1 MDVAGGA
8 VQGVVWMLP
17 VGGIGGG
24 VAHPIC
30 NHSSSCPLAEAQ
42 GLLPPD
48 TLGEFG
54 AERKCD
60 EG

>member
-24 VAHPIC
+24 GGASNLQPQFQLSPGRGPGI
-30 NHSSSCPLAEAQ
+30 ATT
-42 GLLPPD
+42 GY
-48 TLGEFG
+48 LG
-54 AERKCD
+54 
-60 EG
+60 